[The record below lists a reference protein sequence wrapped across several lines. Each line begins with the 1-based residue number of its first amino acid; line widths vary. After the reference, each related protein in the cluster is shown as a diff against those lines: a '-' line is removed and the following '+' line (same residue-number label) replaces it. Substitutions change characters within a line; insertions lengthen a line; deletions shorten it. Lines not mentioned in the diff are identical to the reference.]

1 MKVSKKYYRVNPSDI
16 GFIRY
21 IFEAHDG
28 LAVISTLPEAKDT
41 IVLRIAP
48 GCEEDVLQI
57 VSGLKLEVS
66 MDEQDMKIDNV
77 VMDDKKYIKIRY
89 EY

>member
-1 MKVSKKYYRVNPSDI
+1 MKVTKKYYRVKPSDI
-16 GFIRY
+16 VFIRY
-21 IFEAHDG
+21 ILEAHDG

-48 GCEEDVLQI
+48 GCEEDVLKI

-66 MDEQDMKIDNV
+66 MEELNMDN
-77 VMDDKKYIKIRY
+77 DNI
-89 EY
+89 ENGC